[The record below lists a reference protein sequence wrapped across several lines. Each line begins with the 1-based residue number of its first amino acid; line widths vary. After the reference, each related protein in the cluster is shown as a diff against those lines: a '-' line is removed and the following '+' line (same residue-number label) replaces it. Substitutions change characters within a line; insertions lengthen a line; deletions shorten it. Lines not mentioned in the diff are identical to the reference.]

1 VLSSKKID
9 ASQEGYVE
17 LRHLRYFVA
26 VADELSFT
34 RASRALHVA
43 QSAVSAQVHDL
54 EDQIGVSLFDR
65 NSRRVRLTP
74 AGKAFQE
81 SALHILQAADDAM
94 RQARRIGQ
102 ASYGALAIGFS
113 GAQSHEWMPQ
123 ILRRFRQAYP
133 AVEVTLLEMVPAGQ
147 IEALLAR
154 KLDIGFIGAVED
166 KPPPGLRVECIAE
179 ERPLLGVP
187 SDHPLACR
195 AAVKLS
201 ELRDEGFVLTSRQN
215 SPSFR
220 AWLTRFFQAG
230 GFVPR
235 IVQEVDRARTG
246 VQYVAAGFGLS
257 IFPEHISR
265 LPAPGVIFLPL
276 LGTRM
281 KIRYGLAWRRAQA
294 DEVVERFVAYA
305 KEQFAQARE

>member
-1 VLSSKKID
+1 M
-9 ASQEGYVE
+9 E

-34 RASRALHVA
+34 RAAQTLHVA

-54 EDQIGVSLFDR
+54 EQQIGVALFDR

-74 AGKAFQE
+74 AGRAFQE
-81 SALHILQAADDAM
+81 SALGILRAADDAV
-94 RQARRIGQ
+94 RHARRVGQ
-102 ASYGALAIGFS
+102 AGYGTLAVGFS
-113 GAQSHEWMPQ
+113 GAQSHEWMPR

-133 AVEVTLLEMVPAGQ
+133 ATEVTLSEMVPAVQ

-154 KLDIGFIGAVED
+154 KLDVGFIGAVEAR
-166 KPPPGLRVECIAE
+166 PPPGLHVECIAE
-179 ERPLLGVP
+179 ERPLLGIP

-201 ELRDEGFVLTSRQN
+201 ALRDEGFILTSRQN

-220 AWLTRFFQAG
+220 AWLARFFQAG
-230 GFVPR
+230 GFAPR
-235 IVQEVDRARTG
+235 IVQEVDRVRTG

-281 KIRYGLAWRRAQA
+281 KIRYGLAWRKGPE
-294 DEVVERFVAYA
+294 DETVERFVAYA
-305 KEQFAQARE
+305 RELAGEG

>member
-1 VLSSKKID
+1 M
-9 ASQEGYVE
+9 E
-17 LRHLRYFVA
+17 LRHLRYFLA

-34 RASRALHVA
+34 RASQALHVA
-43 QSAVSAQVHDL
+43 QSAVSAQVHAL
-54 EDQIGVSLFDR
+54 EQQIGVPLFDR

-81 SALHILQAADDAM
+81 SAARILQASDDAV

-102 ASYGALAIGFS
+102 ASAGALAIGFT
-113 GAQSHEWMPQ
+113 GAQTHEWMPQ

-133 AVEVTLLEMVPAGQ
+133 AIEVTLLEMVPAEQ
-147 IEALLAR
+147 IEALLTR
-154 KLDIGFIGAVED
+154 RLDVGFIGALED
-166 KPPPGLRVECIAE
+166 KPPPGLHVECIAE
-179 ERPLLGVP
+179 ERPLIGVP
-187 SDHPLACR
+187 SDHPLARR

-201 ELRDEGFVLTSRQN
+201 ELRDEGFVFTSRQN

-220 AWLTRFFQAG
+220 AWVTRLFQAA

-265 LPAPGVIFLPL
+265 LPAPGVTFLPL
-276 LGTRM
+276 LGTQM
-281 KIRYGLAWRRAQA
+281 KIRYGLAWRKAQV

-305 KEQFAQARE
+305 KEQVRNA

>member
-1 VLSSKKID
+1 M
-9 ASQEGYVE
+9 E
-17 LRHLRYFVA
+17 LRHLRYFAA

-34 RASRALHVA
+34 RASHALRVA

-54 EDQIGVSLFDR
+54 EQQIGVPLFDR

-74 AGKAFQE
+74 AGKAFLE
-81 SALHILQAADDAM
+81 SALRILRASDEAV
-94 RQARRIGQ
+94 RQARRIGH
-102 ASYGALAIGFS
+102 AGYGSLAVGFS

-123 ILRRFRQAYP
+123 ILRRFRQTYP
-133 AVEVTLLEMVPAGQ
+133 AIEVTLLEMVPAAQ

-154 KLDIGFIGAVED
+154 KLDVGFIGALED
-166 KPPPGLRVECIAE
+166 KPPPGLRIECIAE
-179 ERPLLGVP
+179 ERPLVGVP
-187 SDHPLACR
+187 GDHPLANR
-195 AAVKLS
+195 DAVTLS
-201 ELRDEGFVLTSRQN
+201 ELRDEAFIFASRQN

-220 AWLTRFFQAG
+220 AWLTRFFQSG
-230 GFVPR
+230 GFTPR
-235 IVQEVDRARTG
+235 IVQEVDRVRTG

-265 LPAPGVIFLPL
+265 LPAPGVIFLPV

-281 KIRYGLAWRRAQA
+281 KIRYGLAWRKAQV

-305 KEQFAQARE
+305 KEQFAQARRQ

>member
-1 VLSSKKID
+1 M
-9 ASQEGYVE
+9 E
-17 LRHLRYFVA
+17 LRHLRYFAA
-26 VADELSFT
+26 VADELNFT
-34 RASRALHVA
+34 RAAQTLHVA

-54 EDQIGVSLFDR
+54 EQQIGVALFDR

-81 SALHILQAADDAM
+81 SARRLLQAADDAV
-94 RQARRIGQ
+94 RQARRVGQ
-102 ASYGALAIGFS
+102 AGYGTLAVGFS
-113 GAQSHEWMPQ
+113 GVHSHEWMPR

-133 AVEVTLLEMVPAGQ
+133 ATEVTLSEMVPAVQ

-154 KLDIGFIGAVED
+154 KLDVGFIGAIEAR
-166 KPPPGLRVECIAE
+166 PPPGLHVECIAE

-195 AAVKLS
+195 VAVKLS
-201 ELRDEGFVLTSRQN
+201 VLRDEAFILPSRQN
-215 SPSFR
+215 SPNFR
-220 AWLTRFFQAG
+220 AWLARLFQAG

-235 IVQEVDRARTG
+235 IVQEVDRVRTG

-265 LPAPGVIFLPL
+265 LPAPGVTFLPL
-276 LGTRM
+276 LETRM
-281 KIRYGLAWRRAQA
+281 KIRYGLAWRKGPA
-294 DEVVERFVAYA
+294 DEAIERFVAYA
-305 KEQFAQARE
+305 RELTGEGDR